1 MQGKASATLIFYL
14 QKSFKID
21 ENTCK
26 SSSLCHS
33 NFSSVPFD
41 LLKNHADSREKKKIK
56 FIILLKL
63 APNFRNNFFEE
74 WKIKQEQFHENC

>member
-1 MQGKASATLIFYL
+1 MQGKASVTLIFYL

-21 ENTCK
+21 ANTCK

-41 LLKNHADSREKKKIK
+41 LLKNHADSREKKRLN
-56 FIILLKL
+56 LLY
-63 APNFRNNFFEE
+63 
-74 WKIKQEQFHENC
+74 C